1 MGVVRFMVFMCW
13 RVYFTH
19 LPAIVCTKV
28 GPRFVR
34 VKWYHLQFLVHLTH
48 SVKIAFFG
56 TAQGNALQGFA
67 SVMLRRRQRRP
78 GSHKSG
84 DRGRSVAIVIWL
96 LSRNI
101 ALAGYYVW
109 SMHPDVFSDEENV
122 PDEAKEAAV
131 MCCHV

>member
-1 MGVVRFMVFMCW
+1 M
-13 RVYFTH
+13 
-19 LPAIVCTKV
+19 
-28 GPRFVR
+28 R
-34 VKWYHLQFLVHLTH
+34 VKWYHLRFLLHLTH

-56 TAQGNALQGFA
+56 TAQGNALQGFV
-67 SVMLRRRQRRP
+67 SVMLRRRQPRP

-96 LSRNI
+96 LSRNF

-109 SMHPDVFSDEENV
+109 SMHPDVFNHEENV